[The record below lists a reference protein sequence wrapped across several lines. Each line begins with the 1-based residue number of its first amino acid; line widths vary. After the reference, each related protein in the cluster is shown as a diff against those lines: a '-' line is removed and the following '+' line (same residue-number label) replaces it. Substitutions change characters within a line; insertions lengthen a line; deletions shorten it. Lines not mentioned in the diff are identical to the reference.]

1 MDTLKTKITQL
12 SENPT
17 FRIFLIM
24 LFVWAVGSFSIIL
37 FESGNIDTI
46 GDAIW
51 WTIVTITTVGY
62 GDFFPLSLPG
72 RILAIII
79 MFFGI
84 GLISVLTGSISSIFT
99 TKKIMEGRGLENLKL
114 KNHIVI
120 CGWNSNVEK
129 VLSNISKLSIES
141 KTVNIAMIND
151 MSEDQMNGIIAR
163 FNSETLK
170 IHFVRG
176 DYALETILNK
186 ACIEEAKSAVIISD
200 DTVEN
205 DDDKTILTVL
215 TIKNKLPKLK
225 VIAHVSQQ
233 DKLPYLKRAKAD
245 EVIVNDTYESFM
257 AATHVLEPGVPQAV
271 NQLLD
276 LHSTHRFKSIPIPAN
291 YVGKK
296 YSEMARFLKDEKNYL
311 CIGLFVE
318 NENVG
323 FSDFLSSD
331 SDALDAFI
339 ERKLKEAG
347 HSLSDESKVDVFLNP
362 DNDQIIQSGQGAI
375 VIP

>member
-1 MDTLKTKITQL
+1 MDTLKAKINRI

-24 LFVWAVGSFSIIL
+24 LLVWVVGSFSIIL
-37 FESGNIDTI
+37 FESGDLADAGN
-46 GDAIW
+46 AIW

-62 GDFFPLSLPG
+62 GDYSPSSVPG
-72 RILAIII
+72 RILAVII
-79 MFFGI
+79 MFSGI

-120 CGWNSNVEK
+120 CGWNSNIEK
-129 VLSNISKLSIES
+129 VLSNIAKLSSEGEDV
-141 KTVNIAMIND
+141 KIAMIND
-151 MSEDQMNGIIAR
+151 MGEDQMNSIIAR
-163 FNSETLK
+163 FNSDTLK
-170 IHFVRG
+170 IYFVRG
-176 DYALETILNK
+176 DYALESILNK
-186 ACIEEAKSAVIISD
+186 ACIDNANSAVIISD

-215 TIKNKLPKLK
+215 TIKNKLPNLK

-276 LHSTHRFKSIPIPAN
+276 LHSAHRFKSMTIPDSYI
-291 YVGKK
+291 GKTF
-296 YSEMARFLKDEKNYL
+296 SEIAAYFKEHENSL
-311 CIGLFVE
+311 CIGLFIE

-323 FSDFLSSD
+323 FGDFLSSE

-347 HSLSDESKVDVFLNP
+347 HSLSEDSKVDVFLNP
-362 DNDQIIQSGQGAI
+362 DINHIIQRGQGAI

>member
-17 FRIFLIM
+17 FRIFFIM
-24 LFVWAVGSFSIIL
+24 LFVWAVGSFSIII

-72 RILAIII
+72 RILAVII

-129 VLSNISKLSIES
+129 VLSNIAKLSSEGEDV
-141 KTVNIAMIND
+141 KIAMIND
-151 MSEDQMNGIIAR
+151 MGEDQMNGIIAR
-163 FNSETLK
+163 FKSDTLK

-176 DYALETILNK
+176 DHALEAILNK
-186 ACIEEAKSAVIISD
+186 ACIEHAKSAIIISD

-215 TIKNKLPKLK
+215 TIKNKLPNLK
-225 VIAHVSQQ
+225 VVAHVSQQ

-276 LHSTHRFKSIPIPAN
+276 LHSAHRFKSMAIPDSYI
-291 YVGKK
+291 GKTFSDITT
-296 YSEMARFLKDEKNYL
+296 YFKDNQNSL
-311 CIGLFVE
+311 CIGLFIE

-323 FSDFLSSD
+323 FGDFLSSE

-347 HSLSDESKVDVFLNP
+347 HSLSEENKVDVFLNP
-362 DNDQIIQSGQGAI
+362 DNNHIIQRGQGAI

>member
-12 SENPT
+12 TENPT

-24 LFVWAVGSFSIIL
+24 LIVWVVGSFSIII

-72 RILAIII
+72 RILAVII

-84 GLISVLTGSISSIFT
+84 GLISVITGSISSIFT

-129 VLSNISKLSIES
+129 VLSNIAKLSSEGEDV
-141 KTVNIAMIND
+141 KIAMIND
-151 MSEDQMNGIIAR
+151 MGEDQMNGIIAR
-163 FNSETLK
+163 FKSDTLK

-176 DYALETILNK
+176 DHALEAILNK
-186 ACIEEAKSAVIISD
+186 ACIEHAKSAIIISD

-215 TIKNKLPKLK
+215 TIKNKLPNLK
-225 VIAHVSQQ
+225 VVAHVSQQ

-245 EVIVNDTYESFM
+245 EEIVNDTYESFM

-276 LHSTHRFKSIPIPAN
+276 LHSAHRFKSMAIPDSYI
-291 YVGKK
+291 GKTFSDITTYFK
-296 YSEMARFLKDEKNYL
+296 ENENSL
-311 CIGLFVE
+311 CIGLFIE

-323 FSDFLSSD
+323 FGDFLSSE

-347 HSLSDESKVDVFLNP
+347 HSLSEENKVDVFLNP
-362 DNDQIIQSGQGAI
+362 DNNHIIRRGQGAI

>member
-12 SENPT
+12 FENPT
-17 FRIFLIM
+17 FRIFFIM
-24 LFVWAVGSFSIIL
+24 LFVWAVGSFSIII

-129 VLSNISKLSIES
+129 VLSNIAKLSSEGEDV
-141 KTVNIAMIND
+141 KIAMIND
-151 MSEDQMNGIIAR
+151 MGEDQMNGIIAR
-163 FNSETLK
+163 FKSDTLK

-176 DYALETILNK
+176 DHALEAILNK
-186 ACIEEAKSAVIISD
+186 ACIEHAKSAIIISD

-215 TIKNKLPKLK
+215 TIKNKLPNLK
-225 VIAHVSQQ
+225 VVAHVSQQ

-276 LHSTHRFKSIPIPAN
+276 LHSAHRFKSMAIPDSYI
-291 YVGKK
+291 GKTFSDITTYFK
-296 YSEMARFLKDEKNYL
+296 ENQNSL
-311 CIGLFVE
+311 CIGLFIE

-323 FSDFLSSD
+323 FGDFLSSE

-347 HSLSDESKVDVFLNP
+347 HSLSEENKVDVFLNP
-362 DNDQIIQSGQGAI
+362 DNNHIIQRGQGAI

>member
-114 KNHIVI
+114 KNHIII

-129 VLSNISKLSIES
+129 VLSNISKLSSES
-141 KTVNIAMIND
+141 EDVKIAMIND
-151 MSEDQMNGIIAR
+151 MGEDQMNGIIAR
-163 FNSETLK
+163 FKSDTLK

-176 DYALETILNK
+176 DYALEPILNK
-186 ACIEEAKSAVIISD
+186 ACIEHAKSAIIISD

-215 TIKNKLPKLK
+215 TIKNKLPNLK
-225 VIAHVSQQ
+225 VVAHVSQQ

-276 LHSTHRFKSIPIPAN
+276 LHSAHRFKSMTIPDSYI
-291 YVGKK
+291 GKTFSDITTYFK
-296 YSEMARFLKDEKNYL
+296 ENQNSL
-311 CIGLFVE
+311 CIGLFIE

-323 FSDFLSSD
+323 FGDFLSSE

-347 HSLSDESKVDVFLNP
+347 HSLSEENKVDVFLNP
-362 DNDQIIQSGQGAI
+362 DNNHIIQRGQGAI

>member
-1 MDTLKTKITQL
+1 MDTLKTKISQL
-12 SENPT
+12 AESPT
-17 FRIFLIM
+17 FKIFLIM
-24 LFVWAVGSFSIIL
+24 LIVWAVGSFSIIL
-37 FESGNIDTI
+37 FESGDLADAGN
-46 GDAIW
+46 AIW

-62 GDFFPLSLPG
+62 GDYYPSSVPG
-72 RILAIII
+72 RILAVII
-79 MFFGI
+79 MFSGI

-114 KNHIVI
+114 KDHIVI
-120 CGWNSNVEK
+120 CGWNSNIEK
-129 VLSNISKLSIES
+129 VLSNIAKLSSEGEDV
-141 KTVNIAMIND
+141 KIAMIND
-151 MSEDQMNGIIAR
+151 MGEDQMNSIIAR
-163 FNSETLK
+163 FNSDTLK
-170 IHFVRG
+170 VYFVRG
-176 DYALETILNK
+176 DYALESILNK
-186 ACIEEAKSAVIISD
+186 ACIDTAKSAVIISD

-215 TIKNKLPKLK
+215 TIKNKLPDLK

-276 LHSTHRFKSIPIPAN
+276 LHSTHRFKSMTIPDSYI
-291 YVGKK
+291 GKTFSDITAYFK
-296 YSEMARFLKDEKNYL
+296 EYENSL
-311 CIGLFVE
+311 CIGLFIE

-323 FSDFLSSD
+323 FGDLLSSE

-347 HSLSDESKVDVFLNP
+347 HSLSEESKVDVFLNP
-362 DNDQIIQSGQGAI
+362 DNNHIIQRGEGAI

>member
-1 MDTLKTKITQL
+1 MDTLKTKISQL
-12 SENPT
+12 TENPT

-24 LFVWAVGSFSIIL
+24 LIVWVVGSFSIIL
-37 FESGNIDTI
+37 FESGNIDTV

-72 RILAIII
+72 RILAVII
-79 MFFGI
+79 MFSGI

-114 KNHIVI
+114 KDHIVI

-129 VLSNISKLSIES
+129 VLSNIAKLSSEGGNV
-141 KTVNIAMIND
+141 KIAMIND
-151 MSEDQMNGIIAR
+151 MGEDQMNSIIAR
-163 FNSETLK
+163 FNSDTLK
-170 IHFVRG
+170 IYFVRG
-176 DYALETILNK
+176 DHALESILDK
-186 ACIEEAKSAVIISD
+186 ACIEQAKSTIIISD

-215 TIKNKLPKLK
+215 TIKNKLPNLK
-225 VIAHVSQQ
+225 VVAHVSQQ

-276 LHSTHRFKSIPIPAN
+276 LHSAHRFKSMTIPDS
-291 YVGKK
+291 YVGKTFSDVTTYFK
-296 YSEMARFLKDEKNYL
+296 ENDNSL
-311 CIGLFVE
+311 CIGLFIE

-323 FSDFLSSD
+323 FGDFLSSE

-339 ERKLKEAG
+339 ERKLK
-347 HSLSDESKVDVFLNP
+347 
-362 DNDQIIQSGQGAI
+362 
-375 VIP
+375 